1 MSMQSSAATTHGA
14 AADKEVLVRFVY
26 TRTTTI
32 RTYVQEIVIP
42 TRDINE
48 DRLFEYILICW
59 GKSPHA
65 NELEF
70 LVAIDENGR
79 FLTTAEGLNMFVI
92 NSLDAARKQVAEQV
106 EEDILED
113 DE

>member
-1 MSMQSSAATTHGA
+1 MSMQASAPIIPGP
-14 AADKEVLVRFVY
+14 ADKEVLVRFVY

-32 RTYVQEIVIP
+32 RTYVQEILIP
-42 TRDINE
+42 LRDINE

-59 GKSPHA
+59 GKSPYA

-70 LVAIDENGR
+70 LVAIDIDGR

-106 EEDILED
+106 EDDILDD